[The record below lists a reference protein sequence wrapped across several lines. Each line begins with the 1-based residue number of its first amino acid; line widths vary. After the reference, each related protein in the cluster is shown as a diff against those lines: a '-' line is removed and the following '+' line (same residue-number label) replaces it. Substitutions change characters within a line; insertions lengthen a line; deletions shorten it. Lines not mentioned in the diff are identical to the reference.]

1 MQRLF
6 TTHASL
12 LSSLLTLTACGGGGG
27 SANNDGVI
35 EVVAPPPELVF
46 TLIGTVDSS
55 LGEGSDVFVDLG
67 NQRFSATID
76 SQGRYELEIDSDASN
91 ALVSV
96 NARGNGDQENIAF
109 ASALGDL
116 ETLKALA
123 GNDARLTSD
132 ELSAV
137 DITSVTTATVGLATI
152 ENNGVFPS
160 TFAEWRSNNLNVN
173 SEEMLIA
180 SAAIELA
187 VADPAM
193 QSMILADDASTM
205 DLVTSV
211 DRLYSVVSSIQS
223 DDPETLPSAK
233 QATVAKAATNLASRQ
248 DPLDRLFIYE
258 PGYRSL
264 ALQFYADGSGVE
276 FTNARLGQEPF
287 FWTQTDNEVLLSYDD
302 WVVDA
307 RIVMIDTDGD
317 SIEEEVY
324 EETVRKSTTLTFVAE
339 GDGYDVVNIQT
350 QHVKR
355 YPEVS
360 AIPPEV
366 EVDHDGT
373 KGAGRG
379 SKVFFEANG
388 DVFSSPS
395 DVEEWILPI
404 PGRFFEDYPDGLFFQ
419 SDITF
424 DFVFFDPANVGAGAE
439 LGSFDWQTN
448 SEGHLLITT
457 ETSRSLEFIPLGKL
471 LLGVVERDDAGNVI
485 GMSVGRGGKRVAN
498 ANDITPGIYSLEWSW
513 LSDAN
518 SRFWIDI
525 NEDGTAKSTWTF
537 DNNGDGVVTTS
548 EAITYAG
555 DWDNQFE
562 QMIINLYRRTD
573 RDDKS
578 LCPSADTEGC
588 VLYNKRYWDM
598 IDVDGG
604 RFVMGHTHNFFDYLD
619 DYQTRYLLDTRHWV
633 KLNEAPIELVED

>member
-35 EVVAPPPELVF
+35 EVVAPPPEPVF

-137 DITSVTTATVGLATI
+137 DITSVTTAAVGLATI

-160 TFAEWRSNNLNVN
+160 TFAEWRSNNLNIN

-350 QHVKR
+350 QHIKR

-360 AIPPEV
+360 AILPEV
-366 EVDHDGT
+366 EVDYDGT

-379 SKVFFEANG
+379 SKAFFEANG
-388 DVFSSPS
+388 DVFSAPS

>member
-35 EVVAPPPELVF
+35 EVVAPPPEPVF

-67 NQRFSATID
+67 NQRFSAIID

-91 ALVSV
+91 ALVRV

-137 DITSVTTATVGLATI
+137 DITSVTTAAVGLATI

-193 QSMILADDASTM
+193 QSMILADNASTM

-307 RIVMIDTDGD
+307 RIVLLDTDDDGV
-317 SIEEEVY
+317 EEEVY
-324 EETVRKSTTLTFVAE
+324 EETVRKSSTLTFVAE

-350 QHVKR
+350 KHVKR

-360 AIPPEV
+360 EILPEV
-366 EVDHDGT
+366 DVDHDGT

-379 SKVFFEANG
+379 AKAFYTANG
-388 DVFSSPS
+388 EMFSSPS
-395 DVEEWILPI
+395 DIEEWILPI
-404 PGRFFEDYPDGLFFQ
+404 PGRFFEDYPDGLFFR

-548 EAITYAG
+548 EAITYTG

-619 DYQTRYLLDTRHWV
+619 DYQTRYVLDTRHWV
-633 KLNEAPIELVED
+633 KLEAAPLSVVED

>member
-35 EVVAPPPELVF
+35 EVVAPPPEPVF

-55 LGEGSDVFVDLG
+55 LGEGSNVFVDLG

-76 SQGRYELEIDSDASN
+76 SQGRYELQIDSDASN
-91 ALVSV
+91 GLVSV

-137 DITSVTTATVGLATI
+137 DITSVTTAAVGLATI

-350 QHVKR
+350 QHIKR

-360 AIPPEV
+360 AILPEV

-379 SKVFFEANG
+379 SKAFFEANG

-548 EAITYAG
+548 EAITYTG

-588 VLYNKRYWDM
+588 VLYNKRYWYM